1 MQEDRE
7 NGPKAPYVVGFQIQV
22 LFETNYP
29 LLFSLALPG
38 RRRGPV
44 SLFEL
49 RGGYQRMKNSN
60 GLLFCSAGRGPPFLG
75 FCIVS
80 PFTFSQIYLPN

>member
-7 NGPKAPYVVGFQIQV
+7 NGPKAPYVVGFQIQA

-29 LLFSLALPG
+29 LLFSLALPD

-44 SLFEL
+44 SFFEL
-49 RGGYQRMKNSN
+49 RGGYQRMKNSKLPS
-60 GLLFCSAGRGPPFLG
+60 LLLCGPGATLLRFLY
-75 FCIVS
+75 C
-80 PFTFSQIYLPN
+80 FTFYFFPDLPS

>member
-22 LFETNYP
+22 LLETNYP

-38 RRRGPV
+38 RRRGPI

-49 RGGYQRMKNSN
+49 GGRYQRMKNSKPPS
-60 GLLFCSAGRGPPFLG
+60 LLLCGWGATLLRFLY
-75 FCIVS
+75 C
-80 PFTFSQIYLPN
+80 FTFHFFSDLPS

>member
-22 LFETNYP
+22 LWETNYP
-29 LLFSLALPG
+29 LLFSPALPG
-38 RRRGPV
+38 RRRGPI

-49 RGGYQRMKNSN
+49 GGGYQRIKHAKPPS
-60 GLLFCSAGRGPPFLG
+60 LLLCGSGGGHP
-75 FCIVS
+75 S
-80 PFTFSQIYLPN
+80 